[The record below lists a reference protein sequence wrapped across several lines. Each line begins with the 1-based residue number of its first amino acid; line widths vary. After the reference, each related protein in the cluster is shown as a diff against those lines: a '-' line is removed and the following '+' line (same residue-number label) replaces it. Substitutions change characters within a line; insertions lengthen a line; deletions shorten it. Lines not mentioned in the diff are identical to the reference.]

1 MSKSKSSSPGA
12 PAAAKELVE
21 KFVSRLRTTL
31 DTQLETLAADLYKTF
46 EDPSGKVDG
55 KKAIAQIARAMSTGE
70 LADRGEHVTRLLSVV
85 RTLDEATSLRALL
98 EAVGRGAALEATRV
112 AVLLVDGDMLRPFGD
127 FGVAVGQRP
136 TDVPLD
142 SSPIIARAVRERIR
156 VSLAGARNADLPPFM
171 KQTNGMTSLAVP
183 VVVGGDVVSL
193 IYAEGTPGDET
204 HGPTWMEYVELL
216 SRHAAA
222 RLEAIT
228 SRRTV
233 EVLGTPA

>member
-1 MSKSKSSSPGA
+1 MSKSKSTAAAS
-12 PAAAKELVE
+12 PAATKELIE
-21 KFVSRLRTTL
+21 KFVGRVRTSL
-31 DTQLETLAADLYKTF
+31 DTQLEALAGDLYKSF

-55 KKAIAQIARAMSTGE
+55 KKAIAQIAKAMN
-70 LADRGEHVTRLLSVV
+70 LADPGDRGEHITRLLSVI
-85 RTLDEATSLRALL
+85 RTLDEANSLRALL
-98 EAVGRGAALEATRV
+98 DGVGRGAAMEATRV
-112 AVLLVDGDMLRPFGD
+112 LVLLVDGELLRPFGD

-136 TDVPLD
+136 SDIPLD

-156 VSLAGARNADLPPFM
+156 VLLSGARNADLPPFM
-171 KQTNGMTSLAVP
+171 KQSNGVASLAVP
-183 VVVGGDVVSL
+183 VVVGGDVVAL

-204 HGPTWMEYVELL
+204 QGPMWMEYVEVLA
-216 SRHAAA
+216 RHAAA

>member
-1 MSKSKSSSPGA
+1 MSKSKNSSTGA

-21 KFVSRLRTTL
+21 KFVSRVRTTL
-31 DTQLETLAADLYKTF
+31 DAQLETLAADLYKTF
-46 EDPSGKVDG
+46 EDPAGKVDG
-55 KKAIAQIARAMSTGE
+55 KKAIAQIARAMTTGE

-112 AVLLVDGDMLRPFGD
+112 AVLLV
-127 FGVAVGQRP
+127 FGVAAGQRP

-142 SSPIIARAVRERIR
+142 SSPILARAVRERIR

-216 SRHAAA
+216 ARHAAA